1 MQRHRPP
8 LRAFDPFDLAVLQQA
23 FDSAWSEI
31 ATSNLIAL
39 PRDQALKKAVCQKLF
54 SLARTRPDDPEKLRE
69 LLLSAISA
77 DFTAV
82 NDCCPEHSSSVSVVA
97 D

>member
-8 LRAFDPFDLAVLQQA
+8 LRAFDPLDLAVLKQA
-23 FDSAWSEI
+23 LDSAWSEI

-39 PRDQALKKAVCQKLF
+39 PKDQALKKAVCQKLF
-54 SLARTRPDDPEKLRE
+54 SLARTRPADPEKLRE

-77 DFTAV
+77 DSTAV
-82 NDCCPEHSSSVSVVA
+82 DDSCPEHCSSVAVVA